1 MATSRNSA
9 EIAVDPLRWKRIS
22 ELFAEARLLDGERRL
37 AFLKERCGEDQD
49 VLQELKFALA
59 LFRLEALFSLRRAMA
74 DLTRKPPES
83 VQVVGPS
90 GELPVPTDLAN
101 ERHYSIIEISKL
113 WGLSEKT
120 VRRIFEGEQGVI
132 HWGSGERLHK
142 RGYHT
147 LRVPETVLHQ
157 VHRKLRKAS

>member
-1 MATSRNSA
+1 
-9 EIAVDPLRWKRIS
+9 
-22 ELFAEARLLDGERRL
+22 
-37 AFLKERCGEDQD
+37 
-49 VLQELKFALA
+49 
-59 LFRLEALFSLRRAMA
+59 MA

-83 VQVVGPS
+83 VQVS
-90 GELPVPTDLAN
+90 SSRELPVPTDLAN

-120 VRRIFEGEQGVI
+120 VRKIFEGGPGVI
-132 HWGSGERLHK
+132 RWGSGERLHK

-147 LRVPETVLHQ
+147 LRVPETVLHR

>member
-1 MATSRNSA
+1 MEKDQRAVRGSSPARRRKTARVSEGTMRRGPGRSSRTQ
-9 EIAVDPLRWKRIS
+9 V
-22 ELFAEARLLDGERRL
+22 
-37 AFLKERCGEDQD
+37 C
-49 VLQELKFALA
+49 LA

-120 VRRIFEGEQGVI
+120 VRRIFEGEPGVI
-132 HWGSGERLHK
+132 HWGSRERLHK

-147 LRVPETVLHQ
+147 LRVPETVLHR

>member
-1 MATSRNSA
+1 
-9 EIAVDPLRWKRIS
+9 
-22 ELFAEARLLDGERRL
+22 
-37 AFLKERCGEDQD
+37 
-49 VLQELKFALA
+49 
-59 LFRLEALFSLRRAMA
+59 MA

-83 VQVVGPS
+83 VQVS
-90 GELPVPTDLAN
+90 SSRELPVPTDLAN

-120 VRRIFEGEQGVI
+120 VRKIFEGEPGVI
-132 HWGSGERLHK
+132 RWGSGERLHK

-147 LRVPETVLHQ
+147 LRVPETVLHR